1 MHDVNPYFDEL
12 SDMFADDIC
21 LLDWEIRAVGKA
33 AVLLANENIFS
44 SVETIEAT
52 PTSLYCENNVVVA
65 ELKICIDN
73 KTSILVVDVIEFDF
87 FTKDFLILAFNMVDS
102 CLGLAPIKSKKSEL
116 SIP

>member
-1 MHDVNPYFDEL
+1 MSFDLQSISKKYFKTFSDKNVDEL

-21 LLDWEIRAVGKA
+21 LQDWEIRAVGKA

-73 KTSILVVDVIEFDF
+73 KTSILVVDVIEFD
-87 FTKDFLILAFNMVDS
+87 KS
-102 CLGLAPIKSKKSEL
+102 GKIKAIRAYKGN
-116 SIP
+116 